1 MILSTLSKH
10 SSSAGYTQG
19 MNYIVASLYFH
30 CGDVLAFELAV
41 RALNDY
47 HLKECHMIK
56 LPGLF
61 YHCEIIKVLLKQE
74 IPILME

>member
-1 MILSTLSKH
+1 
-10 SSSAGYTQG
+10 

-74 IPILME
+74 MPILMEHFEDKIDILVIC